1 MIGHIED
8 NIEIAMLTD
17 TSSMIYSLNALYNY
31 MYCLFIIIVL
41 FNSFIYERN
50 WADSLKH
57 FKYIV

>member
-50 WADSLKH
+50 WADSL
-57 FKYIV
+57 